1 MLDAR
6 TQLVQRL
13 WALTGLLLVVVLAYA
28 CGCLYEEREWV
39 LASYQQQ
46 VNGGAGSPQDSRFE
60 GGQDGQRQYS
70 AGKGDGGR

>member
-1 MLDAR
+1 M
-6 TQLVQRL
+6 QRL
-13 WALTGLLLVVVLAYA
+13 WALTGLLLVVVVAYA

-46 VNGGAGSPQDSRFE
+46 VAGAGGANDSPQDSRFE

-70 AGKGDGGR
+70 AGQGGRDGGR